1 MKPHQAQQRAS
12 RRADASAHKS
22 AHKPGPSCAQR
33 QHGAALLTAMLT
45 VALVATLASA
55 ALWQQWRQVEIEIAE
70 RGRSQTAWMM
80 TGAMDWTRL
89 ILREDAISAQGA
101 AADHLGEP
109 WALAVQES
117 KLSTFLSQD
126 QQWREGDAE
135 VFLSGQITDA
145 QSRMNVM
152 NLVEDGQISAPAL
165 ARFAALFE
173 RLGLPLGELQTL
185 AQQLQASLQ
194 AIESG
199 PSSGSANRSN
209 TPPSAALVPQQT
221 AQLVWLGLSP
231 RSLVALQDH
240 ITVLPVAT
248 PVNLNTASAEVLSA
262 VLPGLDLA
270 SARQAVAQRER
281 GHWSSLNAAQEALGQ
296 SGRLLNEKQ
305 HSVQSRFFVVKG
317 RMRIDNVVQQ
327 ETALVRR
334 DGGQVRMLWR
344 VRSPQ
349 QSHSTP
355 LQ

>member
-1 MKPHQAQQRAS
+1 
-12 RRADASAHKS
+12 
-22 AHKPGPSCAQR
+22 
-33 QHGAALLTAMLT
+33 MLT

-80 TGAMDWTRL
+80 TGALDWTRL

-109 WALAVQES
+109 WALPVQES

-185 AQQLQASLQ
+185 AQQLQASLKANKASQ
-194 AIESG
+194 TSTNPGIPNPG
-199 PSSGSANRSN
+199 P
-209 TPPSAALVPQQT
+209 AALMPQQT
-221 AQLVWLGLSP
+221 AQLVWLGLRPST
-231 RSLVALQDH
+231 LATLQGH
-240 ITVLPVAT
+240 ITVLPEAT
-248 PVNLNTASAEVLSA
+248 PVNLNTASAEVLSV

-270 SARQAVAQRER
+270 SARQAVTLRQR
-281 GHWSSLNAAQEALGQ
+281 GHWASLNAAQEALGS
-296 SGRLLNEKQ
+296 SGRLLDEKQ
-305 HSVQSRFFVVKG
+305 HSVQSRYFEVQG

-334 DGGQVRMLWR
+334 DGGQMRMLWR

-349 QSHSTP
+349 LRLDAP

>member
-1 MKPHQAQQRAS
+1 MHTQQR
-12 RRADASAHKS
+12 
-22 AHKPGPSCAQR
+22 QR
-33 QHGAALLTAMLT
+33 GAALLTAMLT

-80 TGAMDWTRL
+80 TGALDWTRL

-109 WALAVQES
+109 WALPVQES

-152 NLVEDGQISAPAL
+152 NLLQDGQISAPAL
-165 ARFAALFE
+165 ARFAALFQ

-194 AIESG
+194 ASK
-199 PSSGSANRSN
+199 ANQASTN
-209 TPPSAALVPQQT
+209 PGTNSPSAAPLLPQQT

-231 RSLVALQDH
+231 GTLTALQAH
-240 ITVLPVAT
+240 ITLLPEAT

-270 SARQAVAQRER
+270 SARQAVTQRQR
-281 GHWSSLNAAQEALGQ
+281 GHWASLSAAQEALGP
-296 SGRLLNEKQ
+296 SGRLLDDKQ
-305 HSVQSRFFVVKG
+305 HSVQSRYFEVQG

-327 ETALVRR
+327 ETALVQRE
-334 DGGQVRMLWR
+334 GGQVRMLWR

-349 QSHSTP
+349 LRLDAP

>member
-1 MKPHQAQQRAS
+1 MRPEHRQR
-12 RRADASAHKS
+12 
-22 AHKPGPSCAQR
+22 
-33 QHGAALLTAMLT
+33 GAALLTAMLT
-45 VALVATLASA
+45 VALVTTLASA

-80 TGAMDWTRL
+80 TGALDWTRL

-101 AADHLGEP
+101 ATDHLGEP

-152 NLVEDGQISAPAL
+152 NLLQDGQISPPAL
-165 ARFAALFE
+165 ARFAALFQ
-173 RLGLPLGELQTL
+173 RLGLPLDELQTL
-185 AQQLQASLQ
+185 SRQLQASWQ
-194 AIESG
+194 ASRTEQVPAAPQGTNSQG
-199 PSSGSANRSN
+199 A
-209 TPPSAALVPQQT
+209 AALLPRQT

-231 RSLVALQDH
+231 STLAALQAH
-240 ITVLPVAT
+240 ITVLPEAT

-270 SARQAVAQRER
+270 SARQAVTLRQR
-281 GHWSSLNAAQEALGQ
+281 GHWTSLNAVKDALGP
-296 SGRLLNEKQ
+296 GARLLDEKQ
-305 HSVQSRFFVVKG
+305 HSVQSRYFEVQG

-327 ETALVRR
+327 ETALVQR

-349 QSHSTP
+349 LRLDAP

>member
-1 MKPHQAQQRAS
+1 MRPEHRQR
-12 RRADASAHKS
+12 
-22 AHKPGPSCAQR
+22 
-33 QHGAALLTAMLT
+33 GAALLTAMLT
-45 VALVATLASA
+45 VALVTTLASA

-80 TGAMDWTRL
+80 TGALDWTRL

-152 NLVEDGQISAPAL
+152 NLLQDGQISPPAL
-165 ARFAALFE
+165 ARFAALFQ
-173 RLGLPLGELQTL
+173 RLGLPLDELQTL
-185 AQQLQASLQ
+185 SQQLQASWQ
-194 AIESG
+194 AS
-199 PSSGSANRSN
+199 RTDQV
-209 TPPSAALVPQQT
+209 TPASQRTNSQGVAALLPRQT

-231 RSLVALQDH
+231 STLAALQAH
-240 ITVLPVAT
+240 ITVLPEAT

-270 SARQAVAQRER
+270 SARQAVTLRQR
-281 GHWSSLNAAQEALGQ
+281 GHWTSLNAAKDALGP
-296 SGRLLNEKQ
+296 GARLIDEKQ
-305 HSVQSRFFVVKG
+305 HSVQSRYFEVQG

-327 ETALVRR
+327 ETALVQR

-349 QSHSTP
+349 LRLDAP

>member
-1 MKPHQAQQRAS
+1 MTRPAHQ
-12 RRADASAHKS
+12 
-22 AHKPGPSCAQR
+22 

-80 TGAMDWTRL
+80 TGALDWTRL
-89 ILREDAISAQGA
+89 ILREDAISAQGS

-126 QQWREGDAE
+126 QQWREGDTE
-135 VFLSGQITDA
+135 VFLSGLITDA

-152 NLVEDGQISAPAL
+152 NLVEDGQISVPEL

-173 RLGLPLGELQTL
+173 RLGLPLAELQTL
-185 AQQLQASLQ
+185 AQQLQISSKASRTNPAPANPALTTGTG
-194 AIESG
+194 SPG
-199 PSSGSANRSN
+199 P
-209 TPPSAALVPQQT
+209 AALMPQQT
-221 AQLVWLGLSP
+221 GQLVWLGLS
-231 RSLVALQDH
+231 SDTVAALQAH
-240 ITVLPVAT
+240 ISVLPEAT

-262 VLPGLDLA
+262 VVPGLDLA
-270 SARQAVAQRER
+270 SARQAVTQRQR
-281 GHWSSLNAAQEALGQ
+281 GHWASLSAAQEALGS
-296 SGRLLNEKQ
+296 SGRLLNAQQ
-305 HSVQSRFFVVKG
+305 HSVQSRYFEVQG

-334 DGGQVRMLWR
+334 EGGQTRMLWR
-344 VRSPQ
+344 VRNPQ
-349 QSHSTP
+349 LRLDAP

>member
-1 MKPHQAQQRAS
+1 MRPKISPFLRPLVRPFVHTQQR
-12 RRADASAHKS
+12 
-22 AHKPGPSCAQR
+22 QR
-33 QHGAALLTAMLT
+33 GAALLTAMLT

-89 ILREDAISAQGA
+89 ILREDAISAKGA

-109 WALAVQES
+109 WALPVQES

-152 NLVEDGQISAPAL
+152 NLVEDGQISPPAL

-173 RLGLPLGELQTL
+173 RLGLPLAELQTL

-194 AIESG
+194 ANKVDQASTNRATPNPG
-199 PSSGSANRSN
+199 P
-209 TPPSAALVPQQT
+209 AALMPQQA

-231 RSLVALQDH
+231 GTLAALQPH
-240 ITVLPVAT
+240 ITVLPEAT

-262 VLPGLDLA
+262 VLPGMDLA
-270 SARQAVAQRER
+270 SARQAVTQRQR
-281 GHWSSLNAAQEALGQ
+281 GHWASLNAAREALGPN
-296 SGRLLNEKQ
+296 GRLLDDKQ
-305 HSVQSRFFVVKG
+305 HSVQSRYFEVQG

-349 QSHSTP
+349 LRLDAP

>member
-1 MKPHQAQQRAS
+1 
-12 RRADASAHKS
+12 
-22 AHKPGPSCAQR
+22 
-33 QHGAALLTAMLT
+33 
-45 VALVATLASA
+45 
-55 ALWQQWRQVEIEIAE
+55 
-70 RGRSQTAWMM
+70 MM

-135 VFLSGQITDA
+135 VFLSGQVTDA

-152 NLVEDGQISAPAL
+152 NLIENGQISAPAL

-173 RLGLPLGELQTL
+173 RLGLPLVELQTL
-185 AQQLQASLQ
+185 ARQLQASLQ
-194 AIESG
+194 ASR
-199 PSSGSANRSN
+199 ANRSSSSSPN
-209 TPPSAALVPQQT
+209 PGPAALMPQQT

-231 RSLVALQDH
+231 GTVAALQAH
-240 ITVLPVAT
+240 IIVLPEAT

-270 SARQAVAQRER
+270 SARQAVTQRQR
-281 GHWSSLNAAQEALGQ
+281 GHWASLNAAQEALGS
-296 SGRLLNEKQ
+296 SGRQLDEKQ
-305 HSVQSRFFVVKG
+305 HSVQSRYFEVQG
-317 RMRIDNVVQQ
+317 SMRIDNVVQQ

-349 QSHSTP
+349 LRLDAP

>member
-1 MKPHQAQQRAS
+1 VHTQQR
-12 RRADASAHKS
+12 
-22 AHKPGPSCAQR
+22 QR
-33 QHGAALLTAMLT
+33 GAALLTAMLT

-101 AADHLGEP
+101 AADHLAEP
-109 WALAVQES
+109 WALPVQES

-152 NLVEDGQISAPAL
+152 NLIEDGQISPPAL

-173 RLGLPLGELQTL
+173 RLGLPLVELQTL
-185 AQQLQASLQ
+185 ARQLQASRASQ
-194 AIESG
+194 VSPNSDTSG
-199 PSSGSANRSN
+199 QGP
-209 TPPSAALVPQQT
+209 AALLPQQT

-231 RSLVALQDH
+231 GTLAALQAH
-240 ITVLPVAT
+240 IIVLPEAT

-270 SARQAVAQRER
+270 SARQAVTQRQR
-281 GHWSSLNAAQEALGQ
+281 GHWASLNAAQEALGS
-296 SGRLLNEKQ
+296 SGRLLDEKQ
-305 HSVQSRFFVVKG
+305 HSVQSRYFEVQG

-349 QSHSTP
+349 LRLDAP

>member
-1 MKPHQAQQRAS
+1 MHTQQR
-12 RRADASAHKS
+12 
-22 AHKPGPSCAQR
+22 QR
-33 QHGAALLTAMLT
+33 GAALLTAMLT

-80 TGAMDWTRL
+80 TGALDWTRL

-109 WALAVQES
+109 WALPVQES

-135 VFLSGQITDA
+135 VFLSGQISDA

-152 NLVEDGQISAPAL
+152 NLLLDGQISAPAL
-165 ARFAALFE
+165 ARFAALFQ

-194 AIESG
+194 ASKATQASTNPG
-199 PSSGSANRSN
+199 TNSPG
-209 TPPSAALVPQQT
+209 AAPLLPQQT

-231 RSLVALQDH
+231 GTLAALQPH
-240 ITVLPVAT
+240 ITVLPEAT

-270 SARQAVAQRER
+270 SARQALTQRQR
-281 GHWSSLNAAQEALGQ
+281 GHWASLSAAQDALGS
-296 SGRLLNEKQ
+296 SGRLLDDKQ
-305 HSVQSRFFVVKG
+305 HSVQSRYFEVQG

-327 ETALVRR
+327 ETALVLRE
-334 DGGQVRMLWR
+334 GGQVRMLWR

-349 QSHSTP
+349 LRLDAP

>member
-1 MKPHQAQQRAS
+1 MRPFVHTQQHQR
-12 RRADASAHKS
+12 
-22 AHKPGPSCAQR
+22 
-33 QHGAALLTAMLT
+33 GAALLTAMLT

-109 WALAVQES
+109 WALPVQES

-152 NLVEDGQISAPAL
+152 NLVEDGQISPPAL

-173 RLGLPLGELQTL
+173 RLGLPLAELQTMARQL
-185 AQQLQASLQ
+185 QVSLQASQ
-194 AIESG
+194 ASTNRGTPNTG
-199 PSSGSANRSN
+199 P
-209 TPPSAALVPQQT
+209 AALMPQQT

-231 RSLVALQDH
+231 GTLATLQAH
-240 ITVLPVAT
+240 ITVLPEAT

-270 SARQAVAQRER
+270 SARQAVTQRQR
-281 GHWSSLNAAQEALGQ
+281 GHWASLNAAQQALGPN
-296 SGRLLNEKQ
+296 GRLLDDKQ
-305 HSVQSRFFVVKG
+305 HSVQSRYFEVQG

-349 QSHSTP
+349 LRLDAP

>member
-1 MKPHQAQQRAS
+1 MRPKISPFLRPLVRPFVHTQQR
-12 RRADASAHKS
+12 
-22 AHKPGPSCAQR
+22 QR
-33 QHGAALLTAMLT
+33 GAALLTAMLT

-109 WALAVQES
+109 WALPVQES

-152 NLVEDGQISAPAL
+152 NLVEDGQISPPAL

-173 RLGLPLGELQTL
+173 RLGLPLAELQTM

-194 AIESG
+194 ANKVGQASTNRATPNPG
-199 PSSGSANRSN
+199 PA
-209 TPPSAALVPQQT
+209 PLLPQQT

-231 RSLVALQDH
+231 STLAALQTH
-240 ITVLPVAT
+240 ITVLPEAT

-262 VLPGLDLA
+262 VLPGMDLA
-270 SARQAVAQRER
+270 SARQAVTQRQR
-281 GHWSSLNAAQEALGQ
+281 GHWASLNAAQEALGA
-296 SGRLLNEKQ
+296 SGRLLDDKQ
-305 HSVQSRFFVVKG
+305 HSVQSRYFEVQG

-349 QSHSTP
+349 LRLDAP

>member
-1 MKPHQAQQRAS
+1 MRPEISPFVLTQQR
-12 RRADASAHKS
+12 
-22 AHKPGPSCAQR
+22 QR
-33 QHGAALLTAMLT
+33 GAALLTAMLT
-45 VALVATLASA
+45 VALVASLASA

-89 ILREDAISAQGA
+89 ILREDAISAKGA

-109 WALAVQES
+109 WALPVQES

-152 NLVEDGQISAPAL
+152 NLVEDGQISPPAL

-173 RLGLPLGELQTL
+173 RLGLPLAELQTL

-194 AIESG
+194 ANKVDQASTNRATPNPG
-199 PSSGSANRSN
+199 P
-209 TPPSAALVPQQT
+209 AALMPQQA

-231 RSLVALQDH
+231 GTLAALQPH
-240 ITVLPVAT
+240 ITVLPEAT

-262 VLPGLDLA
+262 VLPGMDLA
-270 SARQAVAQRER
+270 SARQAVTQRQR
-281 GHWSSLNAAQEALGQ
+281 GHWASLNAAREALGPN
-296 SGRLLNEKQ
+296 GRLLDDKQ
-305 HSVQSRFFVVKG
+305 HSVQSRYFEVQG

-349 QSHSTP
+349 LRLDAP

>member
-1 MKPHQAQQRAS
+1 MRPLMHPMIRQR
-12 RRADASAHKS
+12 
-22 AHKPGPSCAQR
+22 
-33 QHGAALLTAMLT
+33 GAALLTAMLT

-135 VFLSGQITDA
+135 VFLSGQVTDA

-152 NLVEDGQISAPAL
+152 NLVEDGQISPPAL

-194 AIESG
+194 ASRASQVNPNSA
-199 PSSGSANRSN
+199 PSSPG
-209 TPPSAALVPQQT
+209 TAALMPQQT

-231 RSLVALQDH
+231 GTVAALQAH
-240 ITVLPVAT
+240 IIVLPEAT

-270 SARQAVAQRER
+270 SARQAVTQRQR
-281 GHWSSLNAAQEALGQ
+281 GHWASLNAAQEALGS
-296 SGRLLNEKQ
+296 SGRLLDEKQ
-305 HSVQSRFFVVKG
+305 HSVQSRYFEVQG

-349 QSHSTP
+349 LRLDAP

>member
-1 MKPHQAQQRAS
+1 MRPEISPFVLTQQR
-12 RRADASAHKS
+12 
-22 AHKPGPSCAQR
+22 QR
-33 QHGAALLTAMLT
+33 GAALLTAMLT
-45 VALVATLASA
+45 VALVASLASA

-89 ILREDAISAQGA
+89 ILREDAISAKGA

-109 WALAVQES
+109 WALPVQES

-152 NLVEDGQISAPAL
+152 NLVEDGQISPPAL

-173 RLGLPLGELQTL
+173 RLGLPLAELQTL

-194 AIESG
+194 ANKVDQAST
-199 PSSGSANRSN
+199 NRA
-209 TPPSAALVPQQT
+209 TPNPRPDALMPQQA

-231 RSLVALQDH
+231 GTLAALQPH
-240 ITVLPVAT
+240 ITVLPEAT

-262 VLPGLDLA
+262 VLPGMDLA
-270 SARQAVAQRER
+270 SARQAVTQRQR
-281 GHWSSLNAAQEALGQ
+281 GHWASLNAAREALGPN
-296 SGRLLNEKQ
+296 GRLLDDKQ
-305 HSVQSRFFVVKG
+305 HSVQSRYFEVQG

-349 QSHSTP
+349 LRLDAP